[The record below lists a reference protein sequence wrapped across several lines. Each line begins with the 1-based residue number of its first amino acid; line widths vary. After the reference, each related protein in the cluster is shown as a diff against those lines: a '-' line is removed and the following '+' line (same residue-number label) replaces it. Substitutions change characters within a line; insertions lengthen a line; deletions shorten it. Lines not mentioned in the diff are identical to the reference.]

1 MPCRVC
7 HAAAGDGGAEQPSH
21 EAPAAAVAAATG
33 GGSTKRRNEVFGS
46 VTRAAKA
53 ADSEVG
59 KVFDSLPANTL
70 VIVASGVGDA
80 AAVRR

>member
-1 MPCRVC
+1 M
-7 HAAAGDGGAEQPSH
+7 
-21 EAPAAAVAAATG
+21 
-33 GGSTKRRNEVFGS
+33 FGS